1 MEPNQS
7 MKQDIAKKEK
17 EMEELYSELQRE
29 RLKIDKERDV
39 ILSKKKAFSEMLQE
53 EYEMTTA
60 ILRKQ
65 ERDTSIEWQAL
76 NQYIETY
83 DILAEEASSEELKN
97 LDLKDEKVLET
108 FSKQRRRLEWEIED
122 SYCRLRDSK

>member
-17 EMEELYSELQRE
+17 KMEELYSELQRE

-39 ILSKKKAFSEMLQE
+39 ILSKKKAFSDMLQE

>member
-1 MEPNQS
+1 

-17 EMEELYSELQRE
+17 EMEGLYSELQQE
-29 RLKIDKERDV
+29 RLKIDKERDI
-39 ILSKKKAFSEMLQE
+39 ILSKKKAFSDMLQE
-53 EYEMTTA
+53 EYEMATA

-76 NQYIETY
+76 NQYIESY
-83 DILAEEASSEELKN
+83 DILAEEVSSEELKN

-122 SYCRLRDSK
+122 SYCHLRDSK

>member
-39 ILSKKKAFSEMLQE
+39 ILSKKKAFSDMLQE
-53 EYEMTTA
+53 E
-60 ILRKQ
+60 
-65 ERDTSIEWQAL
+65 
-76 NQYIETY
+76 
-83 DILAEEASSEELKN
+83 
-97 LDLKDEKVLET
+97 
-108 FSKQRRRLEWEIED
+108 
-122 SYCRLRDSK
+122 

>member
-7 MKQDIAKKEK
+7 MKQEIAKKEK

-29 RLKIDKERDV
+29 RLKIDKERDI
-39 ILSKKKAFSEMLQE
+39 ILSKKKTFSDMLQE
-53 EYEMTTA
+53 EYEMATD

-76 NQYIETY
+76 NQYIESY

-122 SYCRLRDSK
+122 SYSHLRDYK

>member
-17 EMEELYSELQRE
+17 EMVELYSELQRE
-29 RLKIDKERDV
+29 RLKIDKERDI
-39 ILSKKKAFSEMLQE
+39 ILSKKKAFSDMLQE
-53 EYEMTTA
+53 EYEMATA

-76 NQYIETY
+76 NQYIESY
-83 DILAEEASSEELKN
+83 DMLAEEASNEELKN

-122 SYCRLRDSK
+122 SYSHLRDSK

>member
-17 EMEELYSELQRE
+17 EMEELHSELQRE
-29 RLKIDKERDV
+29 RLKIDKERDI
-39 ILSKKKAFSEMLQE
+39 ILSKKKAFSDMLQE
-53 EYEMTTA
+53 EYEMATA

-76 NQYIETY
+76 NQYIESY
-83 DILAEEASSEELKN
+83 DIIADEASNDQLKK
-97 LDLKDEKVLET
+97 LDLKDEELVENFLR
-108 FSKQRRRLEWEIED
+108 QRRRLEWEIEEN
-122 SYCRLRDSK
+122 YRRLRESK

>member
-39 ILSKKKAFSEMLQE
+39 ILSKKKAFSDMLQE

>member
-17 EMEELYSELQRE
+17 EMEGLYSELQRE

-39 ILSKKKAFSEMLQE
+39 ILSKKKAFSDMLQE
-53 EYEMTTA
+53 EYEMVTA

-76 NQYIETY
+76 NQYIESY
-83 DILAEEASSEELKN
+83 DILAEEVSSEELKN

>member
-29 RLKIDKERDV
+29 RLKIDKERDI
-39 ILSKKKAFSEMLQE
+39 ILSKKKAFSDMLQE
-53 EYEMTTA
+53 EYEMATA

-65 ERDTSIEWQAL
+65 ERATSIEWQAL
-76 NQYIETY
+76 NQYIESY
-83 DILAEEASSEELKN
+83 DVLAEEASSEELKN

>member
-29 RLKIDKERDV
+29 RLKIDKERDI
-39 ILSKKKAFSEMLQE
+39 ILSKKKAFSDMLQE
-53 EYEMTTA
+53 EYEKATA

-65 ERDTSIEWQAL
+65 ERDTSIDWQTL

-97 LDLKDEKVLET
+97 LNLKDEKVLET

>member
-17 EMEELYSELQRE
+17 ELEELYSELQRE

-39 ILSKKKAFSEMLQE
+39 ILSKKKAFSVMLQE
-53 EYEMTTA
+53 EYEMATA

-65 ERDTSIEWQAL
+65 ERDTSIDGKL
-76 NQYIETY
+76 
-83 DILAEEASSEELKN
+83 
-97 LDLKDEKVLET
+97 
-108 FSKQRRRLEWEIED
+108 
-122 SYCRLRDSK
+122 

>member
-1 MEPNQS
+1 

-39 ILSKKKAFSEMLQE
+39 ILSKKKAFSDMLQE

>member
-39 ILSKKKAFSEMLQE
+39 ILSKKKAFSDMLQE

-76 NQYIETY
+76 NQYIESY
-83 DILAEEASSEELKN
+83 DMLAEEASSEELKN

>member
-29 RLKIDKERDV
+29 RLKIDKERDI
-39 ILSKKKAFSEMLQE
+39 ILSKKKAFSDMLQE
-53 EYEMTTA
+53 EYEMATA
-60 ILRKQ
+60 ILREQ

-76 NQYIETY
+76 NQYIESY
-83 DILAEEASSEELKN
+83 DILSEEASSGELKN

-108 FSKQRRRLEWEIED
+108 FTKQKRRLEWEIED

>member
-1 MEPNQS
+1 

-17 EMEELYSELQRE
+17 EMVELYSELQRE
-29 RLKIDKERDV
+29 RLKIDKERDI
-39 ILSKKKAFSEMLQE
+39 ILSKKKAFSDMLQE
-53 EYEMTTA
+53 EYEMATA
-60 ILRKQ
+60 ILRNQ

-76 NQYIETY
+76 NQYIESY
-83 DILAEEASSEELKN
+83 DMLAEEASSEELKN

>member
-17 EMEELYSELQRE
+17 EMVELYSELQRE
-29 RLKIDKERDV
+29 RLKIDKERDI
-39 ILSKKKAFSEMLQE
+39 ILSKKKAFSDMLQE
-53 EYEMTTA
+53 EYEMATA
-60 ILRKQ
+60 ILRNQ

-76 NQYIETY
+76 NQYIESY
-83 DILAEEASSEELKN
+83 DMLAEEASSEELKN

>member
-17 EMEELYSELQRE
+17 EMVELYSELQRE
-29 RLKIDKERDV
+29 RLKIDKERDI
-39 ILSKKKAFSEMLQE
+39 ILSKKKAFSDMLQE
-53 EYEMTTA
+53 EYEMATA

-76 NQYIETY
+76 NQYIESY
-83 DILAEEASSEELKN
+83 DILAEGASSEELKQS
-97 LDLKDEKVLET
+97 L
-108 FSKQRRRLEWEIED
+108 FSAH
-122 SYCRLRDSK
+122 SLRTLHPHCLWF

>member
-17 EMEELYSELQRE
+17 EMVELYSELQRE
-29 RLKIDKERDV
+29 RLKIDKERDI
-39 ILSKKKAFSEMLQE
+39 ILSKKKAFSVMLQE
-53 EYEMTTA
+53 EYEMATA

-76 NQYIETY
+76 NQYIESY
-83 DILAEEASSEELKN
+83 DMLAEEASSEELKN

-122 SYCRLRDSK
+122 SYSHLRDSK

>member
-1 MEPNQS
+1 

-17 EMEELYSELQRE
+17 ELEDLYLELQRK
-29 RLKIDKERDV
+29 RLKIDKERDI

-53 EYEMTTA
+53 EYEMATA

-65 ERDTSIEWQAL
+65 ERDPSIEWQTL
-76 NQYIETY
+76 YQYIETY

-97 LDLKDEKVLET
+97 LDLKDEKILET

-122 SYCRLRDSK
+122 NYSHLRDSK

>member
-29 RLKIDKERDV
+29 RLKIDKERDI
-39 ILSKKKAFSEMLQE
+39 ILSKKKAFSDMLQE
-53 EYEMTTA
+53 EYEMVTA

-76 NQYIETY
+76 NQYIESY
-83 DILAEEASSEELKN
+83 DVLAEEASSEELKN

>member
-17 EMEELYSELQRE
+17 ELEELYLELQRK
-29 RLKIDKERDV
+29 RLKIDKERDI
-39 ILSKKKAFSEMLQE
+39 ILSKKKAFSDMLQE
-53 EYEMTTA
+53 EYEMATA

-76 NQYIETY
+76 NQYIESY
-83 DILAEEASSEELKN
+83 DMLAEEASSEELKN

>member
-17 EMEELYSELQRE
+17 EMEGLYSELQQE
-29 RLKIDKERDV
+29 RLKIDKERDI
-39 ILSKKKAFSEMLQE
+39 ILSKKKAFSDMLQE
-53 EYEMTTA
+53 EYEMATA

-76 NQYIETY
+76 NQYIESY
-83 DILAEEASSEELKN
+83 DILAEEVSSEELKN

-122 SYCRLRDSK
+122 SYCHLRDSK

>member
-29 RLKIDKERDV
+29 RLKIDKERDI
-39 ILSKKKAFSEMLQE
+39 ILSKKKAFSDMLQE

>member
-17 EMEELYSELQRE
+17 ELEELYSELQRE

-39 ILSKKKAFSEMLQE
+39 ILSKKKAFSDMLQE
-53 EYEMTTA
+53 EYERATA

-65 ERDTSIEWQAL
+65 ERDTSIEWQTL

-97 LDLKDEKVLET
+97 LNLKDEKVLET

>member
-1 MEPNQS
+1 

-17 EMEELYSELQRE
+17 ELEELYSELQRE

-39 ILSKKKAFSEMLQE
+39 ILSKKKDFSDMLQE

-65 ERDTSIEWQAL
+65 ERNTSIEWQAL
-76 NQYIETY
+76 NQYIESY
-83 DILAEEASSEELKN
+83 DVLAEEASSEELKN

>member
-1 MEPNQS
+1 

-17 EMEELYSELQRE
+17 EMVELYSELQRE
-29 RLKIDKERDV
+29 RLKIDKERDI
-39 ILSKKKAFSEMLQE
+39 ILSKKKAFSDMLQE
-53 EYEMTTA
+53 EYEMATA

-76 NQYIETY
+76 NQYIESY
-83 DILAEEASSEELKN
+83 DMLAEEASNEELKN

-122 SYCRLRDSK
+122 SYSHLRDSK

>member
-17 EMEELYSELQRE
+17 ELEELYSELQRE

-39 ILSKKKAFSEMLQE
+39 ILSKKKAFSDMLQE
-53 EYEMTTA
+53 EYEMVTA

-76 NQYIETY
+76 NQYIQSY
-83 DILAEEASSEELKN
+83 DVLAEEASSEELKN

>member
-39 ILSKKKAFSEMLQE
+39 ILSKKKAFSDMLQE

-76 NQYIETY
+76 NQYIESY
-83 DILAEEASSEELKN
+83 DMLAEEASSEELKN

-122 SYCRLRDSK
+122 SYSHLRDSK

>member
-1 MEPNQS
+1 M
-7 MKQDIAKKEK
+7 
-17 EMEELYSELQRE
+17 
-29 RLKIDKERDV
+29 KIDKERDV
-39 ILSKKKAFSEMLQE
+39 ILSKKKAFSDMLQE
-53 EYEMTTA
+53 EYEMATA

>member
-29 RLKIDKERDV
+29 RLKIDKERDI
-39 ILSKKKAFSEMLQE
+39 ILSKKKAFSDMLQE
-53 EYEMTTA
+53 EYEMAAT

-65 ERDTSIEWQAL
+65 EQDASIEWQSL
-76 NQYIETY
+76 NQYIESY
-83 DILAEEASSEELKN
+83 EIVAEDASREELKN
-97 LDLKDEKVLET
+97 LDLKDEKVVEN
-108 FSKQRRRLEWEIED
+108 FSKQRRRLEWEIEE
-122 SYCRLRDSK
+122 CNRRLRDSK

>member
-7 MKQDIAKKEK
+7 MKKDIAKKEK
-17 EMEELYSELQRE
+17 ELEELYSELQRE
-29 RLKIDKERDV
+29 RLKIDKERDI
-39 ILSKKKAFSEMLQE
+39 ILSKKKAFSDMLQE
-53 EYEMTTA
+53 EYEMATA
-60 ILRKQ
+60 ILQKQ

-76 NQYIETY
+76 NQYIESY
-83 DILAEEASSEELKN
+83 DMLAEEASSEELKN

>member
-17 EMEELYSELQRE
+17 EMVELYSEIQRE
-29 RLKIDKERDV
+29 RLKIDKERDI
-39 ILSKKKAFSEMLQE
+39 ILSKKKAFSDMLQE
-53 EYEMTTA
+53 EYEMATA

-76 NQYIETY
+76 NQYIESY
-83 DILAEEASSEELKN
+83 DILAEGASSEELKN

-122 SYCRLRDSK
+122 SYSHLRDSK

>member
-39 ILSKKKAFSEMLQE
+39 ILSKKKAFSDMLQE
-53 EYEMTTA
+53 KYEMATA

>member
-17 EMEELYSELQRE
+17 KMEELYSELQRE

-39 ILSKKKAFSEMLQE
+39 ILSKKKAFSVMLQE
-53 EYEMTTA
+53 EYEIATA

-76 NQYIETY
+76 NQYIESY
-83 DILAEEASSEELKN
+83 DMLAEEASSEELKN

-122 SYCRLRDSK
+122 SYSHLRDSK